1 VRLFVELEVFKTV
14 IGDEDI
20 TRVRERFGTQLRKI
34 MASGKMVSS
43 GFFAGKRGGYLILN
57 VDSAEEVVELLGI
70 MIEYFQIKVHPVMPL
85 EKVPELFSKSL
96 AI

>member
-1 VRLFVELEVFKTV
+1 MRLFVEFEVFETF
-14 IGDEDI
+14 IGDEGI
-20 TRVRERFGTQLRKI
+20 TLVRERFGTQLQKI
-34 MASGKMVSS
+34 IASGKMVSS
-43 GFFAGKRGGYLILN
+43 GFFAERREGYLILN

-96 AI
+96 AF